1 MILSPLHTH
10 APAFP
15 FDPLWNTFTP
25 FRDSG
30 NEKWIVKIVKSEKCI
45 TISLFSQL
53 CILWFGKFSHK
64 SLAKTMQRQ
73 HKEKEEEAEDDD
85 DDDEEETLARD
96 RVCDLGT
103 PINYRKCHFK
113 CRKSHNVHNQ
123 FRFWQICPARNPL
136 KKRKGDRQSERER
149 EGDKGRSWRGS
160 CSRRSRQEFDIC
172 IIIISKLS
180 EGWFPSFLPLSCIL
194 AYRIRL
200 LPFAFNRFPYL
211 CGSL

>member
-10 APAFP
+10 APALP

-25 FRDSG
+25 LRDSG

-73 HKEKEEEAEDDD
+73 HKEKGEEEDDV
-85 DDDEEETLARD
+85 DDEEETLARD

-103 PINYRKCHFK
+103 PINYRKYHFK
-113 CRKSHNVHNQ
+113 CRESHNVHNQ
-123 FRFWQICPARNPL
+123 FKFWQICPARNPL
-136 KKRKGDRQSERER
+136 KKRERDRGRERER
-149 EGDKGRSWRGS
+149 KIVARILQPPKPTRVRHLHNHNLEIVRGL
-160 CSRRSRQEFDIC
+160 
-172 IIIISKLS
+172 IS
-180 EGWFPSFLPLSCIL
+180 SFLASFLLSCLSHSPI
-194 AYRIRL
+194 
-200 LPFAFNRFPYL
+200 AFCFQ
-211 CGSL
+211 

>member
-53 CILWFGKFSHK
+53 CILWLGKFSHK
-64 SLAKTMQRQ
+64 SLAQTMQRQ
-73 HKEKEEEAEDDD
+73 HKEREEEAEDDD
-85 DDDEEETLARD
+85 GEETLARD
-96 RVCDLGT
+96 RLCDLGT

-123 FRFWQICPARNPL
+123 FRFWQICPARKPL
-136 KKRKGDRQSERER
+136 QKR
-149 EGDKGRSWRGS
+149 EGDRESKGGREIVARILQPPKPTRVRHLHNHNLEIVRGL
-160 CSRRSRQEFDIC
+160 
-172 IIIISKLS
+172 IS
-180 EGWFPSFLPLSCIL
+180 SFLASFLHSCLSHSPI
-194 AYRIRL
+194 
-200 LPFAFNRFPYL
+200 AFCFQ
-211 CGSL
+211 

>member
-15 FDPLWNTFTP
+15 FDPLRNTFTP
-25 FRDSG
+25 LRESG

-53 CILWFGKFSHK
+53 GILWFGKFSHK

-73 HKEKEEEAEDDD
+73 HKEKEAEEDDV

-113 CRKSHNVHNQ
+113 CRESHNVHNQ
-123 FRFWQICPARNPL
+123 FKFWQICPARNPL
-136 KKRKGDRQSERER
+136 KKRERDRGRESERKIVARILQPPKPTRVRHLHNHNLEIV
-149 EGDKGRSWRGS
+149 RGL
-160 CSRRSRQEFDIC
+160 
-172 IIIISKLS
+172 IS
-180 EGWFPSFLPLSCIL
+180 SFLASFLLSCLSHSPI
-194 AYRIRL
+194 
-200 LPFAFNRFPYL
+200 AFCFQ
-211 CGSL
+211 